1 MKTNRRRKCKHC
13 GKLYRVIAQC
23 RERQRYCGEAACQQA
38 SHAASQRRW
47 LAKPENHGHFSGPEN
62 VERVRAWRKAHPGYW
77 RAAAKRRNALQDMKS
92 AQPIDAKEDR
102 PVLTRDAL
110 QDVISSQQALL
121 VGVISSLTGSALQDE
136 IAQTMR
142 MFETRGAMILGNV
155 PRPQSQ

>member
-1 MKTNRRRKCKHC
+1 
-13 GKLYRVIAQC
+13 
-23 RERQRYCGEAACQQA
+23 
-38 SHAASQRRW
+38 

-77 RAAAKRRNALQDMKS
+77 RETAKRRNALQDVKS
-92 AQPIDAKEDR
+92 AQAVDEKGDSA
-102 PVLTRDAL
+102 VLTCDAL
-110 QDVISSQQALL
+110 QDVLSAQQALL

-155 PRPQSQ
+155 PRPQKQ